1 MTIAPIAASVLS
13 AGRFRSWAATHV
25 GTVRTRNEDAFVN
38 RPDLGLWAVAD
49 GAGGHQAGE
58 VAAAMVTEALGAV
71 SGGLGAAQ
79 LLHEARARIFRA
91 HDLLRAEAARRGADA
106 MLATTVVVLLAR
118 GDHYACLWAGDSR
131 AYLLRRGRLI
141 QVTHD
146 HSLVQE
152 LVDAGTI
159 SAEDAAHHPRANIIT
174 RAVGAAG
181 EPLDLDKISDR
192 LQPGDRF
199 LLCSD
204 GLSKT
209 VPQGDLA
216 DLLAR
221 AETPTEHLISAALER
236 RVDDNVTAV
245 AVEVLP
251 NVA

>member
-1 MTIAPIAASVLS
+1 
-13 AGRFRSWAATHV
+13 
-25 GTVRTRNEDAFVN
+25 
-38 RPDLGLWAVAD
+38 
-49 GAGGHQAGE
+49 
-58 VAAAMVTEALGAV
+58 
-71 SGGLGAAQ
+71 
-79 LLHEARARIFRA
+79 
-91 HDLLRAEAARRGADA
+91 

-118 GDHYACLWAGDSR
+118 TDHYACLWAGDSR

-141 QVTHD
+141 QITHD

-159 SAEDAAHHPRANIIT
+159 SAEDALHHPRANIIT
-174 RAVGAAG
+174 RAVGAVG

-204 GLSKT
+204 GLSKI

-221 AETPTEHLISAALER
+221 TETPAEHLVSAALER
-236 RVDDNVTAV
+236 RADDNVTAV
-245 AVEVLP
+245 AIEVLP
-251 NVA
+251 GTP

>member
-1 MTIAPIAASVLS
+1 MP
-13 AGRFRSWAATHV
+13 
-25 GTVRTRNEDAFVN
+25 
-38 RPDLGLWAVAD
+38 
-49 GAGGHQAGE
+49 
-58 VAAAMVTEALGAV
+58 
-71 SGGLGAAQ
+71 
-79 LLHEARARIFRA
+79 RI
-91 HDLLRAEAARRGADA
+91 
-106 MLATTVVVLLAR
+106 T
-118 GDHYACLWAGDSR
+118 
-131 AYLLRRGRLI
+131 
-141 QVTHD
+141 
-146 HSLVQE
+146 
-152 LVDAGTI
+152 
-159 SAEDAAHHPRANIIT
+159 RANIIT

-221 AETPTEHLISAALER
+221 METPAEHLISAALER